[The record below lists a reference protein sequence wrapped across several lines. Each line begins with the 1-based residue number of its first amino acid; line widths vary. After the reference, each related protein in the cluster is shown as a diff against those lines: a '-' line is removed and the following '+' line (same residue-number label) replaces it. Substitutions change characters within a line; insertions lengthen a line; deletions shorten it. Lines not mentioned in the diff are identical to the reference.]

1 MDKTYLLCHYILAS
15 IERVSDYSS
24 IKEGRV
30 QKRYQVL
37 IPDWLEEYIKWG
49 VKKYKLSFSE
59 LIRLEICQA
68 VIGYIEERY
77 PEYKVGFSMKNF
89 SEGVR
94 KYEKGELKRKD
105 LDKTISHIYF
115 EARKAIEYRFSKEK
129 SSR

>member
-1 MDKTYLLCHYILAS
+1 M
-15 IERVSDYSS
+15 
-24 IKEGRV
+24 

-68 VIGYIEERY
+68 VLGYISERY
-77 PEYKVGFSMKNF
+77 PEYKTGFSMKAF
-89 SEGVR
+89 LEGVR
-94 KYEKGELKRKD
+94 SYEKGEMNREA
-105 LDKTISHIYF
+105 LDKTISTIYF

-129 SSR
+129 GSKK

>member
-1 MDKTYLLCHYILAS
+1 M
-15 IERVSDYSS
+15 
-24 IKEGRV
+24 

-68 VIGYIEERY
+68 VIAMITARY
-77 PEYKVGFSMKNF
+77 PEYKAGFSMKDILNGISQF
-89 SEGVR
+89 
-94 KYEKGELKRKD
+94 EKGKMNPEDMDRI
-105 LDKTISHIYF
+105 ISTIYF

-129 SSR
+129 VSKK

>member
-1 MDKTYLLCHYILAS
+1 MDKTYLLCQHILVNR
-15 IERVSDYSS
+15 ERSSDYSS
-24 IKEGRV
+24 KKEGPV

-68 VIGYIEERY
+68 VIGYIAERY
-77 PEYKVGFSMKNF
+77 PEYKIGFSMKKF
-89 SEGVR
+89 LEGVR
-94 KYEKGELKRKD
+94 SYEKGEMKRKD
-105 LDKTISHIYF
+105 LDKTISQIYF

-129 SSR
+129 SSK